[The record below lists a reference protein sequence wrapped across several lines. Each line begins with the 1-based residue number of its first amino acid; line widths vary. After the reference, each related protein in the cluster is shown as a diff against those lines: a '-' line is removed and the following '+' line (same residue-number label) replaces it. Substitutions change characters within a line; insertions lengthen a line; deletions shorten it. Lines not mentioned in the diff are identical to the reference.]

1 MYTKRLNQ
9 KKVMY
14 YRVFNETGI
23 CDIQIIEDCCVKYT
37 IMEIGDDL
45 TRMVFSKMT
54 DNTER
59 NAQCLP

>member
-1 MYTKRLNQ
+1 
-9 KKVMY
+9 MY

-23 CDIQIIEDCCVKYT
+23 CDSQIIEDCCVKYT

-45 TRMVFSKMT
+45 TRMFFSKMT

>member
-1 MYTKRLNQ
+1 
-9 KKVMY
+9 MY

-23 CDIQIIEDCCVKYT
+23 CDSRIIEDCCVKYT

-45 TRMVFSKMT
+45 TRMVFSKMA